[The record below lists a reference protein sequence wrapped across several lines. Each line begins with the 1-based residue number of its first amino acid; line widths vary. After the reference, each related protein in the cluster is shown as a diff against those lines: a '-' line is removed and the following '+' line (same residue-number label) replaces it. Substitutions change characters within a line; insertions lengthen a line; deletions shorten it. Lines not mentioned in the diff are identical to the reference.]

1 MHPPGERGAYG
12 SYIGSTIIWW
22 GYEKPDINKR
32 IKAFDNKIS
41 ARIANNKI
49 IADAEYPTEI
59 WQLDYGNLGNTHL
72 IYNPEA
78 NIWEEDE
85 YTEEAL
91 KNTSQH

>member
-1 MHPPGERGAYG
+1 MDRILVQQLSDEDMK
-12 SYIGSTIIWW
+12 T
-22 GYEKPDINKR
+22 KINKR

-78 NIWEEDE
+78 NI
-85 YTEEAL
+85 
-91 KNTSQH
+91 